1 LSALVRDCRRRL
13 DGTRRYRD
21 RWPARARGSADR
33 RPARD
38 VRVRRAA
45 RAVFDGRAAAVHCS
59 DDPIADRGVRLPRA
73 VRGPAR
79 HRLHL
84 HLDRTRDL
92 RRGRGVARAARFASD
107 GGLEDEAR
115 AHIAPCTPTRHDRK
129 DRVWPNREGSRVCAT
144 VPLTPSAYLC
154 TIRAFLCIAAP
165 KRRTMSAEIHQPVS
179 RRAAILRILRES
191 TVRNQDEL
199 VKELRKQGIDATQSS
214 VSRDL
219 RELGVAKAGDH
230 YIVPADSLAVNH
242 FEAITTFV
250 IDIRAAG
257 PSLTVVKTTT
267 GTAQSVAVAIDKSN
281 WPEVVGSISGDDTI
295 FLATE
300 NARDQRKLIDRLR
313 EIFRKGIGVR
323 G

>member
-1 LSALVRDCRRRL
+1 
-13 DGTRRYRD
+13 
-21 RWPARARGSADR
+21 
-33 RPARD
+33 
-38 VRVRRAA
+38 
-45 RAVFDGRAAAVHCS
+45 
-59 DDPIADRGVRLPRA
+59 
-73 VRGPAR
+73 
-79 HRLHL
+79 
-84 HLDRTRDL
+84 
-92 RRGRGVARAARFASD
+92 
-107 GGLEDEAR
+107 
-115 AHIAPCTPTRHDRK
+115 
-129 DRVWPNREGSRVCAT
+129 
-144 VPLTPSAYLC
+144 
-154 TIRAFLCIAAP
+154 
-165 KRRTMSAEIHQPVS
+165 MSAEIHQPVS

-300 NARDQRKLIDRLR
+300 NARDQRRLIDRLR